1 MSASEWIEDI
11 DGILRWTSA
20 LGREHLFA
28 RGESGR
34 SMPLTAERQVT
45 VTLPPESDM
54 ACTTAQAD
62 QHPVSYRSVRPFRS
76 NTCRRTVEEAKGR
89 SGSNPDHRSEVR
101 NIACRCNFVIEQAQE
116 SAAMVDLT
124 SRSECCLLYSTK
136 QQEQDEPATNEFL
149 RAPSVPQQSRS
160 QRVIVMTD

>member
-54 ACTTAQAD
+54 ACTTAQAEEL
-62 QHPVSYRSVRPFRS
+62 PVVIAQANDHIWLVAAKAGRPLWGLRNEDTKSKDPCLGLS
-76 NTCRRTVEEAKGR
+76 NSKFQVALVYGM
-89 SGSNPDHRSEVR
+89 H
-101 NIACRCNFVIEQAQE
+101 
-116 SAAMVDLT
+116 
-124 SRSECCLLYSTK
+124 
-136 QQEQDEPATNEFL
+136 
-149 RAPSVPQQSRS
+149 
-160 QRVIVMTD
+160 

>member
-62 QHPVSYRSVRPFRS
+62 DLPDVFGNRQQFGLCCRSQLGRCRAATRRLAVAQSKFALNVSLS
-76 NTCRRTVEEAKGR
+76 NLCA
-89 SGSNPDHRSEVR
+89 
-101 NIACRCNFVIEQAQE
+101 QADLRD
-116 SAAMVDLT
+116 SLHTAINLT
-124 SRSECCLLYSTK
+124 SVT
-136 QQEQDEPATNEFL
+136 
-149 RAPSVPQQSRS
+149 
-160 QRVIVMTD
+160 